1 MIALDRR
8 LMATKLVEP
17 DKCEGWKWTTWDE
30 FVAWNR
36 EGKLFGPLCNLM
48 IQHPQF
54 DPLKEMQRV
63 AG

>member
-1 MIALDRR
+1 
-8 LMATKLVEP
+8 MATKLVEP